1 MIGRGVGVGVGVG
14 AGAGAGG
21 AGNGAGAADETGVD
35 PVPDRS
41 RGHGPNARAPLRFD
55 AGALLERFEGF
66 VWAEGLRVDK
76 VAICRMGARK
86 VLDEGGAVVGEE
98 YEEVGW
104 VGFGWD

>member
-1 MIGRGVGVGVGVG
+1 MGAGVG
-14 AGAGAGG
+14 ARDV
-21 AGNGAGAADETGVD
+21 GNGAGAADGTGVD
-35 PVPDRS
+35 PASDRS
-41 RGHGPNARAPLRFD
+41 RAPLRFN
-55 AGALLERFEGF
+55 ARGLLERFEGF

-104 VGFGWD
+104 VSFGWD

>member
-1 MIGRGVGVGVGVG
+1 MGEG
-14 AGAGAGG
+14 AGAGAG
-21 AGNGAGAADETGVD
+21 AGNGAGAADDTGVD
-35 PVPDRS
+35 PIPDRS
-41 RGHGPNARAPLRFD
+41 RGHGPNARAPIRFD
-55 AGALLERFEGF
+55 ARGLLERFEGF
-66 VWAEGLRVDK
+66 VWAEGLRVEK